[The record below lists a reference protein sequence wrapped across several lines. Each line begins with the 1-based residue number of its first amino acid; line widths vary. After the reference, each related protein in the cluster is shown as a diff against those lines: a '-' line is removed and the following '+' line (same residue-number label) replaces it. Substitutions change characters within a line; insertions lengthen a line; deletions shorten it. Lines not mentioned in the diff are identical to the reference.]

1 MSWPRGF
8 ATLLAVLA
16 CSLSALAEDKILVY
30 TRNYVTNGK
39 GYVHDNIATSVE
51 AIKSLGAENKFA
63 VDSSDD
69 PGVFTPQNLRQY
81 KAIVFSNSNHEAFQ
95 NDEQRD
101 AFKKFVQGGGGVV
114 GIHIATGTERQW
126 PYFWSVMGGRFVR
139 HPKLQKFTIVVK
151 DRRHPATR
159 NLPPKFEWEDECYL
173 FDHMNPDVKVLL
185 TADPAQLDD
194 PKKGELPGGEL
205 RDGLY
210 PLSWYNTFDGGRQ
223 YYTSLGHKK
232 EHYAEPLLRMQ
243 ITGGILWAIGRKP

>member
-1 MSWPRGF
+1 M
-8 ATLLAVLA
+8 LAI
-16 CSLSALAEDKILVY
+16 LSAALSFSAAGFEEDKVLVY
-30 TRNYVTNGK
+30 TRNFVTNGK

-51 AIKSLGAENKFA
+51 AIRSLGVENGFG
-63 VDSSDD
+63 VDASDD
-69 PGVFTPQNLRQY
+69 PKVFTSQNLKQY
-81 KAIVFSNSNHEAFQ
+81 KAIVFSNSNHEAFE

-101 AFKKFVQGGGGVV
+101 AFKEFVRGGGGVV
-114 GIHIATGTERQW
+114 GIHIATGTERKW

-151 DRRHPATR
+151 DAKHPATAG
-159 NLPPKFEWEDECYL
+159 LPPKFEWEDECYL
-173 FDHMNPDVKVLL
+173 FDNMNPNVKVLL

-205 RDGLY
+205 RDGFY

-232 EHYAEPLLRMQ
+232 EHYAEPLLRTQ
-243 ITGGILWAIGRKP
+243 IAGGILWAMAKKKRAD

>member
-1 MSWPRGF
+1 MNWLRVLTIVFG
-8 ATLLAVLA
+8 AVSFGA
-16 CSLSALAEDKILVY
+16 AEDKVLVY
-30 TRNYVTNGK
+30 TRNFVTNGK

-51 AIKSLGAENKFA
+51 AIQALGMDNGFA

-69 PGVFTPQNLRQY
+69 PKVFSPQNLKQY
-81 KAIVFSNSNHEAFQ
+81 RAIVFSNSNHEAFE
-95 NDEQRD
+95 NDVQRE

-114 GIHIATGTERQW
+114 GIHIATGTERKW

-139 HPKLQKFTIVVK
+139 HPKLQKFTVVVK
-151 DRRHPATR
+151 DAKHPATKE
-159 NLPPKFEWEDECYL
+159 LPSKFDWEDECYL
-173 FDHMNPDVKVLL
+173 FDKMNPDVKVLL

-194 PKKGELPGGEL
+194 PKKSEAPGGEL

-232 EHYAEPLLRMQ
+232 EHYAEPLLRKQ
-243 ITGGILWAIGRKP
+243 LAGGILWAMGRKKR